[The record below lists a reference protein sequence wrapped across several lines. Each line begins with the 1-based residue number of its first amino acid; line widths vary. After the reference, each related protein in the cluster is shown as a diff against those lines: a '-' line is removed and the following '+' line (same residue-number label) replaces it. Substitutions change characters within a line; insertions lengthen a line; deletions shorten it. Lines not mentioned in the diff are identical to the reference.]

1 MSPKLSVLLLVTLAC
16 LARSG
21 SAQTLDVEAALKKVQ
36 SDLEE
41 LKAEKQGEA
50 PLTAAPHVGQS
61 LVCF

>member
-1 MSPKLSVLLLVTLAC
+1 MSLKLSVLLLVTLAC

-21 SAQTLDVEAALKKVQ
+21 SAQIDVEAELKKVQ